1 MLALEAGVLPS
12 SDGMVISING
22 GPVAPASQEI
32 ASGMN
37 GGSGHRHLAVTH
49 VEQGSSTATG
59 Q

>member
-12 SDGMVISING
+12 SDRMVMPING
-22 GPVAPASQEI
+22 GPVAPASQKI
-32 ASGMN
+32 ASGMH
-37 GGSGHRHLAVTH
+37 GGSGHHLAVTN

>member
-22 GPVAPASQEI
+22 GPVAPASQGI
-32 ASGMN
+32 ASGMH
-37 GGSGHRHLAVTH
+37 GGSGHLAVTN